1 MSELVEK
8 VARAICQTDSDPDEL
23 IGGKPM
29 WTGWKDEARAAIAA
43 VAEWLEKD
51 CGDEW
56 FKARHLFAQL
66 KEGGIHSDVPY
77 SMKMRDLPTPPKA
90 GEEGK

>member
-1 MSELVEK
+1 MSDLVEK
-8 VARAICQTDSDPDEL
+8 VAKAMHAHRSTYDNVPYENEDPKLREVYEA
-23 IGGKPM
+23 K
-29 WTGWKDEARAAIAA
+29 ARAAIKA

-66 KEGGIHSDVPY
+66 KEGG
-77 SMKMRDLPTPPKA
+77 
-90 GEEGK
+90 E